1 MSTPIFDAL
10 LTESE
15 SERRAIVHIAI
26 AEAQDRTDTAWAE
39 LDAALEVA

>member
-15 SERRAIVHIAI
+15 PERRAIVHIAL
-26 AEAQDRTDTAWAE
+26 AEAQDRTDNAWAE
-39 LDAALEVA
+39 FEAALEVA